1 MLCWSPSVVN
11 LHFIFARFCDWGL
24 TFSYFVGLLP
34 VIGELKYCGKILDDT
49 APLYYDDQ
57 LGSEQK
63 CVDIIIAGMHLN
75 YLSIE

>member
-1 MLCWSPSVVN
+1 
-11 LHFIFARFCDWGL
+11 
-24 TFSYFVGLLP
+24 LP